1 MNPEMGIK
9 TFFNL
14 IEDISAIGPE
24 ARSIDNVLFSLRLRG
39 LGKNTI
45 VERKKIARLA
55 GLFFWGTQILMSP
68 LLFVTYFKSFVLS
81 LFVSLIPYAVFD
93 ILSLTN
99 VLFLVFLV
107 WGGLNYKK
115 VSISLGLFTFDLLEF
130 ITGGKLFELFMK
142 FYNGLPLDK
151 RQNFINEKNNFFITH
166 LYTTKQVWGSFRENL
181 WEGYFTSIAIK
192 CADDPELLKIETE
205 RYWFETATPE
215 NLFTECNPPSLERLD
230 AWRDDDEW
238 KSMTYASLKINLKNN
253 IDINKYDGISPKRTM
268 LCIAVVNNT
277 PLELVKM
284 LTDAGADVNWPQI
297 HWDDKE
303 FSILKCAVSYSSAE
317 VVKHLISCGAN
328 INAAAG
334 NGFVPSGFV
343 GPHNFFETAILSAK
357 EPQILREIVTGP
369 NQEFLMDKNDNTLMH
384 YAAVSPKDRSEYIK
398 VLLDLGFDIDAK
410 NSTDRTPLIYGLSNN
425 LFGPVDIF
433 GEGSSNL
440 DNMKFL
446 LTSGA
451 NPNAYDESGD
461 TALHWL
467 SNSNFI
473 TGHENERVS
482 ELLLSGADIEALN
495 NSGFTPLICA
505 GFRGQHE
512 TINSL
517 ISHGANLEFVS
528 NLNVTAFEAA
538 CKREIDETSIYYDI
552 EYFVRTVDLFLE
564 AGVDVH
570 KHSSWLESK
579 PLDFIFNRL
588 SGRKEFSMD
597 DLPNESILS
606 EYLRDY

>member
-1 MNPEMGIK
+1 MNLEMGIK

-68 LLFVTYFKSFVLS
+68 LLLVTYFKSFVLS

-151 RQNFINEKNNFFITH
+151 RRNFINEKNNFFITH

-205 RYWFETATPE
+205 KYWFEIATPE
-215 NLFTECNPPSLERLD
+215 NLFTEYNPPSVERLD
-230 AWRDDDEW
+230 AWRDDDAW
-238 KSMTYASLKINLKNN
+238 KSMTRASLKIILKN
-253 IDINKYDGISPKRTM
+253 ITDINQYEGSFSKRTM

-284 LTDAGADVNWPQI
+284 LTDAGADVSWPQLE
-297 HWDDKE
+297 WLDKE
-303 FSILKCAVSYSSAE
+303 FSILECAVSHSGSE
-317 VVKHLISCGAN
+317 VVKHLISCGAD
-328 INAAAG
+328 INAAAC
-334 NGFVPSGFV
+334 NSFVPSGFL
-343 GPHNFFETAILSAK
+343 GPHNFLKRQSF
-357 EPQILREIVTGP
+357 PQ
-369 NQEFLMDKNDNTLMH
+369 KN
-384 YAAVSPKDRSEYIK
+384 
-398 VLLDLGFDIDAK
+398 
-410 NSTDRTPLIYGLSNN
+410 
-425 LFGPVDIF
+425 
-433 GEGSSNL
+433 
-440 DNMKFL
+440 
-446 LTSGA
+446 
-451 NPNAYDESGD
+451 
-461 TALHWL
+461 
-467 SNSNFI
+467 
-473 TGHENERVS
+473 
-482 ELLLSGADIEALN
+482 
-495 NSGFTPLICA
+495 
-505 GFRGQHE
+505 
-512 TINSL
+512 
-517 ISHGANLEFVS
+517 
-528 NLNVTAFEAA
+528 
-538 CKREIDETSIYYDI
+538 
-552 EYFVRTVDLFLE
+552 
-564 AGVDVH
+564 H
-570 KHSSWLESK
+570 K
-579 PLDFIFNRL
+579 P
-588 SGRKEFSMD
+588 
-597 DLPNESILS
+597 
-606 EYLRDY
+606 

>member
-1 MNPEMGIK
+1 
-9 TFFNL
+9 
-14 IEDISAIGPE
+14 
-24 ARSIDNVLFSLRLRG
+24 
-39 LGKNTI
+39 
-45 VERKKIARLA
+45 
-55 GLFFWGTQILMSP
+55 MSP

-107 WGGLNYKK
+107 WGGLNYKR

-130 ITGGKLFELFMK
+130 ITGGKLFELFME
-142 FYNGLPLDK
+142 FYNGLPIDK
-151 RQNFINEKNNFFITH
+151 RRNFVNEKNNFFITH
-166 LYTTKQVWGSFRENL
+166 LYTTKQVWGSFREYL

-192 CADDPELLKIETE
+192 CADDPELLKIETD
-205 RYWFETATPE
+205 RYWFEIATPE
-215 NLFTECNPPSLERLD
+215 NPFNQRNPPSLERLD
-230 AWRDDDEW
+230 AWRDDDAW
-238 KSMTYASLKINLKNN
+238 KSMTRASLKIILKNN
-253 IDINKYDGISPKRTM
+253 TDINQYESSFSKRTM

-284 LTDAGADVNWPQI
+284 LTDAGADVSWPQLD
-297 HWDDKE
+297 WLDKE
-303 FSILKCAVSYSSAE
+303 FSILECAVSHSGSE
-317 VVKHLISCGAN
+317 IVKHLISCGAD
-328 INAAAG
+328 INAAAC
-334 NGFVPSGFV
+334 NSFVPSGFV
-343 GPHNFFETAILSAK
+343 GPHNFFETAIVSAK
-357 EPQILREIVTGP
+357 EPQTLREIVTSP
-369 NQEFLMDKNDNTLMH
+369 NQEFLIDKNDNTLMH
-384 YAAVSPKDRSEYIK
+384 YAAVSPKDRSEFIK
-398 VLLDLGFDIDAK
+398 VLLDIGFDIDAK
-410 NSTDRTPLIYGLSNN
+410 NSSDRTPLIYGLSNN
-425 LFGPVDIF
+425 LFGPVATF
-433 GEGSSNL
+433 GEGPSNL

-451 NPNAYDESGD
+451 DPNAYDEAGD

-467 SNSNFI
+467 SSNFI

-482 ELLLSGADIEALN
+482 ELLLSGANIEALN

-505 GFRGQHE
+505 GFLGQHE

-528 NLNVTAFEAA
+528 DLNVTAFEAA
-538 CKREIDETSIYYDI
+538 CKREIDETSIYYGI

-570 KHSSWLESK
+570 KYSSWLESK

-588 SGRKEFSMD
+588 NERKEFSMD